1 MVSKP
6 PLTPEE
12 LDTREAELTAR
23 LARIEELEAQA
34 IRREK
39 AAKEREKAKK
49 QVLLRL
55 SPSLWDDIAAWA
67 EDDFRSI
74 NAQIEFLLTEAVRR
88 RKKRGTLRL
97 LRLKP
102 SLCPLLIQYS
112 ALARI
117 SITPCGTAP
126 AVTFSS
132 STG

>member
-12 LDTREAELTAR
+12 LDRREGELTAR

-74 NAQIEFLLTEAVRR
+74 NAQIEFLLTEAVRQ
-88 RKKRGTLRL
+88 RKKGER
-97 LRLKP
+97 
-102 SLCPLLIQYS
+102 
-112 ALARI
+112 
-117 SITPCGTAP
+117 
-126 AVTFSS
+126 
-132 STG
+132 